1 MIRLLTSLA
10 ASFLA
15 RRSHINRPTAHQR
28 IVERTRLIRK
38 ELGLSDDSRLRA

>member
-15 RRSHINRPTAHQR
+15 RRSRINRPTTHQR
-28 IVERTRLIRK
+28 IVERTRQMRA
-38 ELGLSDDSRLRA
+38 ELGLGEDRRLA